1 MKNKVSEGD
10 GSHSVVFALSFDLS
24 SKNRGCSIASGDRPT
39 ETHSTLIGFSEESSL
54 ISNLFAI
61 SKFLSSAF
69 QTRVLVNR
77 LC

>member
-10 GSHSVVFALSFDLS
+10 GGHSVVIAHSFDIS
-24 SKNRGCSIASGDRPT
+24 SKNNGCSIVSGDRPT
-39 ETHSTLIGFSEESSL
+39 ETHSTLISFPEGSSL
-54 ISNLFAI
+54 ISDLFVI